1 MLNNISPCELTTL
14 ATLIAQ
20 NIASSSSVEEINVWR
35 MFFSQIASVLA
46 TFNAQDF
53 NLLKKDKC

>member
-20 NIASSSSVEEINVWR
+20 EIAANSSGEEINAWR
-35 MFFSQIASVLA
+35 LFFGQISSVLA
-46 TFNAQDF
+46 TYNAQEC
-53 NLLKKDKC
+53 LIKKKH